1 MFPIIFEKK
10 MNSVTSRG
18 KVFIGLISLLAWFA
32 LFAQL
37 YIHLTVLPF
46 PVKEQ
51 IIRYFSYFTILS
63 NLMVAISC
71 TMLFIGNGTDG
82 GRFFHR
88 QSVVAAITVYIV
100 IVGAVYNL
108 VLRSVWD
115 PRGLQKVVDELFH
128 TVNPILYLLMWI
140 FVAGKDQLNWKMV
153 FPWLIYPIV
162 YCIFILIRG
171 RASGFYP
178 YPFINVTELG
188 INKTVQN
195 IGILSISFLLVSL
208 LCVAIGKRMSRH

>member
-1 MFPIIFEKK
+1 MGTQ
-10 MNSVTSRG
+10 TSPGRL
-18 KVFIGLISLLAWFA
+18 FIGLIALLAWFA

-37 YIHLTVLPF
+37 YIHLTMLPF
-46 PVKEQ
+46 PVKEL

-71 TMLFIGNGTDG
+71 TILFIGNGTG
-82 GRFFHR
+82 SGRFFHR

-115 PRGLQKVVDELFH
+115 PHGLQKVVDELFH

-140 FVAGKDQLNWKMV
+140 FQARKDQLIWKMV

-171 RASGFYP
+171 HASGFYP
-178 YPFINVTELG
+178 YPFINVIELG
-188 INKTVQN
+188 MTKTLQN
-195 IGILSISFLLVSL
+195 IGILSASFLAVSL
-208 LCVAIGKRMSRH
+208 LCIAVGKRMRRQ

>member
-1 MFPIIFEKK
+1 METQ
-10 MNSVTSRG
+10 TSPGRL
-18 KVFIGLISLLAWFA
+18 FNGLIALLAWFA

-37 YIHLTVLPF
+37 YIHLTMLPF
-46 PVKEQ
+46 PVKEL

-71 TMLFIGNGTDG
+71 TILFIGNGTG
-82 GRFFHR
+82 SGRFFHR

-100 IVGAVYNL
+100 IVGVVYNL

-115 PRGLQKVVDELFH
+115 PQGLQKVVDELFH

-140 FVAGKDQLNWKMV
+140 FLAGKDQLKWKMV
-153 FPWLIYPIV
+153 FSWLIYPIV

-171 RASGFYP
+171 HASGFYP
-178 YPFINVTELG
+178 YPFINVIELG
-188 INKTVQN
+188 MTKTLQN
-195 IGILSISFLLVSL
+195 IGILSASFLAVSL
-208 LCVAIGKRMSRH
+208 LVIAVGKQMSKR

>member
-1 MFPIIFEKK
+1 
-10 MNSVTSRG
+10 MNSITFRG
-18 KVFIGLISLLAWFA
+18 RLFIGLIALLAWFA

-37 YIHLTVLPF
+37 YIHFTMLPF
-46 PVKEQ
+46 PVKEL

-63 NLMVAISC
+63 NILVAISC
-71 TMLFIGNGTDG
+71 TMLFIGNGT

-88 QSVVAAITVYIV
+88 QSVVAAITIYIV

-115 PRGLQKVVDELFH
+115 PKGLQKVVDELFH

-140 FVAGKDQLNWKMV
+140 FLAGKDQLAWKMV

-171 RASGFYP
+171 QASGFYP

-188 INKTVQN
+188 MTKTLQN
-195 IGILSISFLLVSL
+195 IGILSASFLVVSL
-208 LCVAIGKRMSRH
+208 LCIAIGKRMSKR

>member
-1 MFPIIFEKK
+1 METQ
-10 MNSVTSRG
+10 TSPGRL
-18 KVFIGLISLLAWFA
+18 FIGLIALLAWFA

-37 YIHLTVLPF
+37 YIHLTMLPF
-46 PVKEQ
+46 PVKEL

-71 TMLFIGNGTDG
+71 TMLFIGNGTG
-82 GRFFHR
+82 SGRFFHR

-115 PRGLQKVVDELFH
+115 PQGLQKVVDELFH

-140 FVAGKDQLNWKMV
+140 FLARKDQLIWKMV

-171 RASGFYP
+171 HASGFYP
-178 YPFINVTELG
+178 YPFINVIELG
-188 INKTVQN
+188 MTKTLQN
-195 IGILSISFLLVSL
+195 IGILSASFLAVSL
-208 LCVAIGKRMSRH
+208 LCIAVGKRMSRQ